1 MKEFKHT
8 SWKHDTVLV
17 EWDLGNECN
26 QDCSYCPAVAKSGI
40 FKNPDWDSVEI
51 FAHKMLDYY
60 DELGKRVMV
69 NIGGSG
75 EPTIVPWLPNL
86 LRLLNN
92 RSGGVTLST
101 NLSAPINWWSEHAN
115 LIKNVAVTVHYEYTT
130 LHDIMEKLNLVAEQS
145 RNISVAVPMIPSR
158 FYAQLSDIEWFR
170 NNTNYGPVPQ
180 IVFRDYTAGGEW
192 TGYTDDQREI
202 LRSYHNIPSFKV
214 DESKTPASEP
224 TSSIGTRAPDPV
236 LISTTVKTT
245 TDVYLTEKDDHRC
258 FTGWQCYAGID
269 TLCIDSRGY
278 VRRGWCAQLGQ
289 TQTHMTQ
296 WAWDSSPVTCNM
308 AWCRL
313 GLDLL
318 ARKISD

>member
-8 SWKHDTVLV
+8 SWRHDTVLV

-26 QDCSYCPAVAKSGI
+26 QNCSYCPAVAKSGG
-40 FKNPDWDSVEI
+40 FKNPDWDIVEI
-51 FAHKMLDYY
+51 FAHKMLDHY

-101 NLSAPINWWSEHAN
+101 NLSAPIDWWSEHAN

-130 LHDIMEKLNLVAEQS
+130 LHEIREKLDLVAERS
-145 RNISVAVPMIPSR
+145 RNISVTVPMLPSR
-158 FYAQLSDIEWFR
+158 FHDQLADIEWFR
-170 NNTNYGPVPQ
+170 NNTDYGPIPQ
-180 IVFRDYTAGGEW
+180 IVFKNYTAGGEW
-192 TGYTDDQREI
+192 IAYTEEQKET
-202 LRSYHNIPSFKV
+202 LRRYHNIPSFNV
-214 DESKTPASEP
+214 NDIQDTVPTPSPSAPKP
-224 TSSIGTRAPDPV
+224 TPV
-236 LISTTVKTT
+236 STVVKTT
-245 TDVYLTEKDDHRC
+245 TDVYLTEKDDQRC
-258 FTGWQCYAGID
+258 FTGWRCYAGID

-289 TQTHMTQ
+289 TQTPMA
-296 WAWDSSPVTCNM
+296 AWTWDHSPVTCNM

-318 ARKISD
+318 ARKELA